1 VLSRVAALIT
11 GGFDR
16 MHDATL
22 LTTAG
27 RDPAS
32 NHGIVNPP
40 IHRASTVLFPSV
52 AAYESARTH
61 HGVTYGRAGTPTT
74 FAFEE
79 AVAALEQGHRAI
91 AVASGKAAINLTL
104 AALLQQGDHLLV
116 VDTAYAPTRHFCDR
130 TLKRYG
136 VSTTYY
142 DPAVGAGIAELFRP
156 ETRLVFMEA
165 PGSLTFEM
173 QDVPAIAAAARAR
186 GIVTVMDNTW
196 ATPLLFKPLAHGVD
210 VSVQAVTK
218 YIGGHSDLMMGIV
231 ASNAGIHDRLRHQ
244 IYEFGSP
251 ASPEDCWLALRGL
264 RTLAARLERHERS
277 ALQVAEWLAG
287 RPEVERVLYP
297 ALPTDPGHALWKRD
311 FKGASGLFGVVLR
324 PVAKSAIA
332 AMVDGLELFGIGAS
346 WGGYESL
353 CVVAHPETCR
363 TVAPW
368 AAEGRTLRLHVG
380 LEEPADLIADLDA
393 GFVRLTAAG

>member
-1 VLSRVAALIT
+1 VLSRGAALII

-40 IHRASTVLFPSV
+40 IHRASTILFPSV

-104 AALLQQGDHLLV
+104 AALLQQGDHLLM

-218 YIGGHSDLMMGIV
+218 YIGGHSDLMMGVV
-231 ASNAGIHDRLRHQ
+231 ASNAAIHDRLRHQ

-277 ALQVAEWLAG
+277 ALRIAEWLAEQ
-287 RPEVERVLYP
+287 PEIERVLYP
-297 ALPTDPGHALWKRD
+297 ALATDPGHALWKRD

-353 CVVAHPETCR
+353 CVVAHPETAR
-363 TVAPW
+363 TVTPW
-368 AAEGRTLRLHVG
+368 TATGRTLRLHIG
-380 LEEPADLIADLDA
+380 LEDADDLLADLSAGLD
-393 GFVRLTAAG
+393 RLRAAT